1 MHAET
6 IFGPAGYPLKG
17 PKGPDAMAYLATE
30 GLFAME
36 YQAVRSVRIGKTAA
50 AMIGDAAKGNDV
62 VLTIHAPYA
71 ISLSSED
78 RRIASASRKRLIM
91 AGMAAHHMGAFHVTF
106 HAGFYGRR
114 TKEETFRLQLKALQE
129 IAAEFESLGVSAELG
144 PETTGKQSQFGT
156 LDELIELSKSVP
168 RVRPTLDFGHMHVRS
183 EGSKLRR
190 TEDCLNIL
198 SRVER
203 ELGTERSRSLVVHFS
218 EVQPTAAGYGERRHW
233 PLGSSFGPKFEHLAE
248 AMVQVGYNMVVICES
263 PLLDRDALKMKGIF
277 EKKLSIG

>member
-17 PKGPDAMAYLATE
+17 PKGPDAMAYLASE

-36 YQAVRSVRIGKTAA
+36 YQAVRSVRIGRAA
-50 AMIGDAAKGNDV
+50 ATMIRDAAKRNDV

-78 RRIASASRKRLIM
+78 RTIASASKKRLIM
-91 AGMAAHHMGAFHVTF
+91 AAMAGHHMGTFHVTF

-129 IAAEFESLGVSAELG
+129 ITARLESLGVGVELG

-156 LDELIELSKSVP
+156 LDELIELSRSIP

-183 EGSKLRR
+183 VDSKFRGSD
-190 TEDCLNIL
+190 DCLNVL

-203 ELGTERSRSLVVHFS
+203 DLGTERSKSLVLHFS
-218 EVQPTAAGYGERRHW
+218 EVQPTAAGFGEKRHW
-233 PLGSSFGPKFEHLAE
+233 PLGSSYGPKFEYLAE
-248 AMVQVGYNMVVICES
+248 AMAQVGYNMVVICES
-263 PLLDRDALKMKGIF
+263 PLLDKDAIKMKGIY